1 MATQTPEITI
11 TVEAREGRGTN
22 EAGRMRSQ
30 GRVPSVLYG
39 GDKPPVAISVDEH
52 AVREILK
59 GAAGENTIFLLKLK
73 DTDEERLAMIKE
85 LQADPIS
92 GRFIH
97 IDFIR
102 ITRGHKLTVKMPV
115 ELVGDCLGVRH
126 GGRIDFVSR
135 ELELEILPR
144 EMFDKFV
151 LDITNLEV
159 GEHMTVAD
167 LVPQLPENAKFLED
181 ENRVVVVVE
190 TPRIVEEVEEEEL
203 AEEEAVIAEA
213 AEPEVIG
220 KGKGEEEGEGGGEG
234 SE

>member
-1 MATQTPEITI
+1 MSIQSPEITI
-11 TVEAREGRGTN
+11 TVEAREGRGSG

-39 GDKPPVAISVDEH
+39 GEKPPVAISVDEH
-52 AVREILK
+52 AVKEILK

-85 LQADPIS
+85 LQTDPIS

-115 ELVGDCLGVRH
+115 ELVGDSVGVRH
-126 GGRIDFVSR
+126 GGRIDFVTR
-135 ELELEILPR
+135 EVELEILPR
-144 EMFDKFV
+144 EMFDKLV
-151 LDITNLEV
+151 LDISHLEV

-167 LVPQLPENAKFLED
+167 LVSQLPESATLLED
-181 ENRVVVVVE
+181 VKRVVVVVHA
-190 TPRIVEEVEEEEL
+190 PRMVEELVEEEEL
-203 AEEEAVIAEA
+203 EEEMVIEEA

-220 KGKGEEEGEGGGEG
+220 KGKGEEEEEGER
-234 SE
+234 SD

>member
-11 TVEAREGRGTN
+11 TVEAREGRGSG
-22 EAGRMRSQ
+22 ESGRMRSQ

-52 AVREILK
+52 AVGEILK

-85 LQADPIS
+85 LQVDRIS
-92 GRFIH
+92 GKFVH

-115 ELVGDCLGVRH
+115 ELIGDCAGVRH
-126 GGRIDFVSR
+126 GGRVDFVSR
-135 ELELEILPR
+135 EIEIEILPR

-151 LDITNLEV
+151 LDISDLEV
-159 GEHMTVAD
+159 GEHLKVAD
-167 LVPQLPENAKFLED
+167 LASQLPENAKFLDD
-181 ENRVVVVVE
+181 ESRVVVVIELPRVVE
-190 TPRIVEEVEEEEL
+190 EEVEEEAL
-203 AEEEAVIAEA
+203 EEEAIISEA

-220 KGKGEEEGEGGGEG
+220 KGKAEDEEGEE

>member
-11 TVEAREGRGTN
+11 TVEAREGRGTG
-22 EAGRMRSQ
+22 EAGRMRNQ

-39 GDKPPVAISVDEH
+39 GDKPPIAISVDEH
-52 AVREILK
+52 AVGEILK

-73 DTDEERLAMIKE
+73 DTDDERLAMIKE
-85 LQADPIS
+85 LQVDRIS
-92 GRFIH
+92 GKFIH

-115 ELVGDCLGVRH
+115 ELIGDCVGVRH
-126 GGRIDFVSR
+126 GGRVDFVSR
-135 ELELEILPR
+135 EIELEILPR

-151 LDITNLEV
+151 LDISDLEV
-159 GEHMTVAD
+159 GEHLKVAD
-167 LVPQLPENAKFLED
+167 LASQLPENAEFLDD
-181 ENRVVVVVE
+181 ENRVVCVVE
-190 TPRIVEEVEEEEL
+190 IPRIVEEEVEEEVL
-203 AEEEAVIAEA
+203 EEEVVISEA

-220 KGKGEEEGEGGGEG
+220 KGKGEDAEEEKE

>member
-11 TVEAREGRGTN
+11 TVEAREGRGTG
-22 EAGRMRSQ
+22 EAGRMRNQ

-39 GDKPPVAISVDEH
+39 GDRPPVAISVDEH
-52 AVREILK
+52 AVHEILK

-73 DTDEERLAMIKE
+73 DSDEERLAMIKE
-85 LQADPIS
+85 LQVDRIS
-92 GRFIH
+92 GKFIH

-115 ELVGDCLGVRH
+115 ELVGDCVGVRH
-126 GGRIDFVSR
+126 GGRVDFVSR
-135 ELELEILPR
+135 EIELEILPR

-159 GEHMTVAD
+159 GEHMKVAD
-167 LVPQLPENAKFLED
+167 LASQLPENAKFLDD
-181 ENRVVVVVE
+181 ENRVVVVIE
-190 TPRIVEEVEEEEL
+190 IPRVVEEVVEEEEL
-203 AEEEAVIAEA
+203 EEEAVISEA

-220 KGKGEEEGEGGGEG
+220 KGKGEDEEESEG
-234 SE
+234 SD

>member
-1 MATQTPEITI
+1 MSIQSPEITI
-11 TVEAREGRGTN
+11 TVEAREGRGSG

-52 AVREILK
+52 AVKEILK

-85 LQADPIS
+85 LQTDPIS
-92 GRFIH
+92 GQFIH

-102 ITRGHKLTVKMPV
+102 ITRGHKLTIKMPV
-115 ELVGDCLGVRH
+115 ELVGDSVGVRH
-126 GGRIDFVSR
+126 GGRIDFVTR
-135 ELELEILPR
+135 EVEMEILPR
-144 EMFDKFV
+144 EMFDKLV
-151 LDITNLEV
+151 LDISQLEV
-159 GEHMTVAD
+159 GEHLTVAD
-167 LVPQLPENAKFLED
+167 LVSQLPESATLLED
-181 ENRVVVVVE
+181 LNRVVVVVHA
-190 TPRIVEEVEEEEL
+190 PRKVEEL
-203 AEEEAVIAEA
+203 AEEEEIEEEMVIEEA

-220 KGKGEEEGEGGGEG
+220 KGKGEAEEEGES

>member
-11 TVEAREGRGTN
+11 TVEAREGRGTG
-22 EAGRMRSQ
+22 EAGRMRNQ

-52 AVREILK
+52 AVAEILK

-73 DTDEERLAMIKE
+73 GTDEERLAMIKE
-85 LQADPIS
+85 LQVDRIS
-92 GRFIH
+92 GKFIH

-115 ELVGDCLGVRH
+115 ELVGDCVGVRH
-126 GGRIDFVSR
+126 GGRVDFVSR
-135 ELELEILPR
+135 EIELEILPR

-151 LDITNLEV
+151 LDITDLEV
-159 GEHMTVAD
+159 GEHLKVAD
-167 LVPQLPENAKFLED
+167 LASQLPENAKFLDD
-181 ENRVVVVVE
+181 ENRVVCVVE
-190 TPRIVEEVEEEEL
+190 IPRIVEEEVEEEALED
-203 AEEEAVIAEA
+203 EAVISEA

-220 KGKGEEEGEGGGEG
+220 KGKGEDAEEGEGTE
-234 SE
+234 

>member
-11 TVEAREGRGTN
+11 TVEAREGRGTGD
-22 EAGRMRSQ
+22 AGRMRNQ

-52 AVREILK
+52 AVGEILK

-85 LQADPIS
+85 LQANPIS
-92 GRFIH
+92 GEFIH

-102 ITRGHKLTVKMPV
+102 ITRGHKLTVKIPV
-115 ELVGDCLGVRH
+115 ELIGDCVGVRE

-135 ELELEILPR
+135 EIELEILPR

-167 LVPQLPENAKFLED
+167 LVPQLPENAKFLVD
-181 ENRVVVVVE
+181 ESRVVVVIEIPRVVE
-190 TPRIVEEVEEEEL
+190 EEEVEEEVLED
-203 AEEEAVIAEA
+203 EAVISEA

-220 KGKGEEEGEGGGEG
+220 KGKGEDEEQGEGTE
-234 SE
+234 

>member
-11 TVEAREGRGTN
+11 TVEAREGRGSG
-22 EAGRMRSQ
+22 EAGRMRNE

-39 GDKPPVAISVDEH
+39 GEKPPVAISVDEH

-73 DTDEERLAMIKE
+73 GTDEERLAMIKE
-85 LQADPIS
+85 LQTDPIS

-115 ELVGDCLGVRH
+115 ELIGDCVGVRH
-126 GGRIDFVSR
+126 GGRVDFVSR
-135 ELELEILPR
+135 DLEIEILPR

-151 LDITNLEV
+151 LDISDLEV
-159 GEHMTVAD
+159 GEHLKVAD
-167 LVPQLPENAKFLED
+167 LVDQLPENAKFLED
-181 ENRVVVVVE
+181 EGRVVVVVE
-190 TPRIVEEVEEEEL
+190 TPKIVEEEVTDEEAL
-203 AEEEAVIAEA
+203 EEEAVIAEA

-220 KGKGEEEGEGGGEG
+220 KGKDDDEGGEGGE
-234 SE
+234 